1 MPKITPTHTSMMIMY
16 RSCFP
21 SIRGSFI
28 SPFVLYGQRF
38 YVGATV
44 PPASAKGL
52 EQRGGVGKTRRLRPD
67 ETNPD
72 SLVLPLRD
80 QQGKVT
86 HGTHL
91 VLLPDEIEGAACSR
105 LGILLGTERTGI
117 GLQCAKDI
125 GNILE
130 CEKHRLAI
138 LCARLIEGCNGSPA
152 PGRELPAVK

>member
-52 EQRGGVGKTRRLRPD
+52 EQRSGVGKTSRLRPD
-67 ETNPD
+67 ETDPGG
-72 SLVLPLRD
+72 LVLPLGD
-80 QQGKVT
+80 QQGEVT
-86 HGTHL
+86 HGAHP
-91 VLLPDEIEGAACSR
+91 VLLPDEIEGAACGR
-105 LGILLGTERTGI
+105 LGLLLGTEGA
-117 GLQCAKDI
+117 GVGFQCAKNI
-125 GNILE
+125 GNI
-130 CEKHRLAI
+130 
-138 LCARLIEGCNGSPA
+138 
-152 PGRELPAVK
+152 